1 MFFAVK
7 GQTSAEQKE
16 EDSMDMTNK
25 EYGQYVNAKSKP
37 SPLGRDMLWAFVV
50 GGLICTVGQARSTS
64 IRTPAWAG
72 TTREAPYP

>member
-25 EYGQYVNAKSKP
+25 EYGQYVNAKS
-37 SPLGRDMLWAFVV
+37 
-50 GGLICTVGQARSTS
+50 
-64 IRTPAWAG
+64 
-72 TTREAPYP
+72 